1 MATNGIIGFRYKNKN
16 YFMFSSGDMYP
27 GFHTEEF
34 IEFIKSCTI
43 NEIKSFVKCLVPISD
58 ENQIIAMP
66 DKNLH
71 AKDKNKKFIDF
82 LRDFGVYYDYKDG
95 KVLFYDGTLFS
106 DVEYVYLINL
116 DANLF
121 EFGHYN
127 FRAFKNRKDNKPIA
141 MKLPLDQFY
150 EKDVSK
156 IMFRIKLY
164 D

>member
-1 MATNGIIGFRYKNKN
+1 MATNGIFGFRYKNKN
-16 YFMFSSGDMYP
+16 YFMFSHGDMYP
-27 GFHTEEF
+27 GFKSEEF
-34 IEFIKSCTI
+34 ITFIKSCTI
-43 NEIKSFVKCLVPISD
+43 DEIKSFVECLVPISD
-58 ENQIIAMP
+58 ENAIIAMP

-71 AKDKNKKFIDF
+71 SKDKNKKFIDF
-82 LRDFGVYYDYKDG
+82 LRDIGIYYDYKDG

-121 EFGHYN
+121 EFGHHR
-127 FRAFKNRKDNKPIA
+127 FPSFKERTDNEPIA

-150 EKDVSK
+150 EKELWR